1 MRNAESIIDRI
12 LTETRAR
19 GATFTEVLMSLGYS
33 SLKRIVN
40 GESYQPSAGE
50 GISIT
55 FSCIVDGKR
64 INAACD
70 SEDAITPEIE
80 ALFLKAPHLPRN
92 PEDAF
97 APTAPFPTATLAP
110 ELLYDVQTAQMN
122 DDHLVDVI
130 NHVNSL
136 LEPAAFIFDGA
147 VAQGVTDH
155 FFANSVGTF
164 QTCKTTNAHL
174 SIFGFEPNDRSVSAY
189 QTVAGKALS
198 QFPVETLGRDVAK
211 KLQIQRDYLTQ
222 HNGDRIDPF
231 GGKTG
236 PQRFDVIMERAGWA
250 GLLAIFSGQASAW
263 NGKSY
268 HDGTS
273 FFSGKL
279 GTKVM
284 GENITIWDDP
294 FHSMGVPQA
303 FDYEGHPKQK
313 LLLVKNG
320 IAKNVAYDT
329 ALAHKYG
336 TVTTG
341 HGLPPSSR
349 SFGAIPLHLS
359 VQGGTA
365 TIKQMIT
372 DSKEPTLWIS
382 TLHYIRAT
390 HQQDGRAT
398 GTTLH
403 GMFLVKNGEVVGP
416 TEHLRFDESIPEAL
430 SRVTHI
436 TPALPTLSG
445 EHDDTPYIV
454 PTMRSNEFRFVSVA
468 DRTVR

>member
-1 MRNAESIIDRI
+1 MRNAQDIIDRI
-12 LTETRAR
+12 MRQTKQR
-19 GATFTEVLMSLGYS
+19 GATFTEVLLTQGLT
-33 SLKRIVN
+33 SLKRMVN
-40 GESYQPSAGE
+40 GQSYQPTAGE
-50 GISIT
+50 GMSVA

-64 INAACD
+64 INASCD
-70 SEDAITPEIE
+70 SEEAVMCEVE

-92 PEDAF
+92 PEDSF
-97 APTAPFPTATLAP
+97 APTAPFPAISLAP
-110 ELLYDVQTAQMN
+110 ELLYDPQTAEM
-122 DDHLVDVI
+122 DDNRLVEII
-130 NHVNSL
+130 NQVNAL
-136 LEPAAFIFDGA
+136 LEPSGFIFDGV
-147 VAQGVTDH
+147 VAQSVNDF

-164 QTCKTTNAHL
+164 QSCKTTSAHL
-174 SIFGFEPNDRSVSAY
+174 SIFGFESDDRSVSAY

-198 QFPVETLGRDVAK
+198 QLPVEILGRDVAK
-211 KLQIQRDYLTQ
+211 KLQIQRDYLSR
-222 HNGDRIDPF
+222 HNAVRINPF
-231 GGKTG
+231 GDKSG
-236 PQRFDVIMERAGWA
+236 PQCLDVIMERACWA
-250 GLLAIFSGQASAW
+250 GLLTIFSGQAAAW

-284 GENITIWDDP
+284 GDNITIWDDP
-294 FHSMGVPQA
+294 LHPMGVPQA

-313 LLLVKNG
+313 LLLVENG
-320 IAKNVAYDT
+320 IARNVAYDT

-359 VQGGTA
+359 VQGGNA
-365 TIKQMIT
+365 TVEQMIA

-403 GMFLVKNGEVVGP
+403 GVFLVKDGEVVGP

-430 SRVTHI
+430 SRVTHLS
-436 TPALPTLSG
+436 PALPTLSG

-454 PTMRSNEFRFVSVA
+454 PTMRSSQFRFVSIA